1 MILALME
8 NNSVRLVDN
17 DDFIEWATEETL
29 PELRDDTRMVILR
42 EDGAEFITNVDAL
55 RVALDAMLNERYD
68 RQLDFQIVA
77 LPPVGLS
84 LETCSE
90 RTQMV
95 DQANQSLS
103 FDGIDS
109 SINRLNKED
118 YLREVQEWV
127 EDQTLDE
134 DDQAFFDFLRELYF
148 G

>member
-95 DQANQSLS
+95 DQAN
-103 FDGIDS
+103 
-109 SINRLNKED
+109 
-118 YLREVQEWV
+118 
-127 EDQTLDE
+127 
-134 DDQAFFDFLRELYF
+134 
-148 G
+148 

>member
-1 MILALME
+1 ME

-90 RTQMV
+90 RT
-95 DQANQSLS
+95 
-103 FDGIDS
+103 
-109 SINRLNKED
+109 
-118 YLREVQEWV
+118 
-127 EDQTLDE
+127 
-134 DDQAFFDFLRELYF
+134 
-148 G
+148 

>member
-29 PELRDDTRMVILR
+29 PELREDTRMVILR

-90 RTQMV
+90 RT
-95 DQANQSLS
+95 
-103 FDGIDS
+103 
-109 SINRLNKED
+109 
-118 YLREVQEWV
+118 
-127 EDQTLDE
+127 
-134 DDQAFFDFLRELYF
+134 
-148 G
+148 

>member
-90 RTQMV
+90 RT
-95 DQANQSLS
+95 
-103 FDGIDS
+103 
-109 SINRLNKED
+109 
-118 YLREVQEWV
+118 
-127 EDQTLDE
+127 
-134 DDQAFFDFLRELYF
+134 
-148 G
+148 